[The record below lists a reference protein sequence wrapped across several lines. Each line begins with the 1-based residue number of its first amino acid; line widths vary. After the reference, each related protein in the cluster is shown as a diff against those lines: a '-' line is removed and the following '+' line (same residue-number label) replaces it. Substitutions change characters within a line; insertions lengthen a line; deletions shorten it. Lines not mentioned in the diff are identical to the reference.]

1 MTKKNERKDKKKFWK
16 THLAILISPRDGLL
30 FFDVAQNRWRHFCK
44 TLVWE
49 MRARNKTMRTVRH
62 ENELWWKRH
71 PSTGVYIG
79 KALPPT
85 RGLCRGWQSGRRAVA
100 SICRHGNSEPP
111 VPRLLFVCEGI
122 MSIGLQPK
130 LFHVPT
136 LLAPPIG
143 SAFYFRSNRVRA
155 KPPKL
160 KLDNQNADG
169 GASHPR
175 LLFFFSLSYFYD
187 HEILFLSGRIV
198 TFQTNNRRGSSTRR
212 PVWSLS
218 FPRNLFGLLPTTKV
232 CVTCGDPPISFCLSC
247 RQKIFLFA
255 IGIQQNRRIR

>member
-1 MTKKNERKDKKKFWK
+1 M
-16 THLAILISPRDGLL
+16 GG
-30 FFDVAQNRWRHFCK
+30 AQ
-44 TLVWE
+44 
-49 MRARNKTMRTVRH
+49 
-62 ENELWWKRH
+62 
-71 PSTGVYIG
+71 
-79 KALPPT
+79 LPPSAAMGT
-85 RGLCRGWQSGRRAVA
+85 RSHQYRGCCLCVRASCPSA
-100 SICRHGNSEPP
+100 CSPNFSTF
-111 VPRLLFVCEGI
+111 PRFSLR
-122 MSIGLQPK
+122 P
-130 LFHVPT
+130 
-136 LLAPPIG
+136 
-143 SAFYFRSNRVRA
+143 FYFRSNRVRA